1 MILSCSSLTK
11 LYGDQEV
18 LKNITF
24 NIEAKDKLA
33 VIGENGAGK
42 STLLKILQNEESYDS
57 GTLSIA
63 GDVTI
68 GYLSQDHNFDLS
80 LSIYET
86 LESPYKNLKNIEK
99 RMRYL
104 ETQMTHSDHLDSIMK
119 EYDALTVR
127 FEESDGYTIESNIK
141 GILNG
146 LGFQKDIW
154 YQPVSILSGGQK
166 TRIILGQLLL
176 SEPDLLLLDEPTNH
190 LDLEAIEWLENYLK
204 SYPKAIIVVSHDR
217 YFIDQVTDSIMEI
230 ENGKSKIYHCHY
242 NEYAQIKKHNRDID
256 LKHYLNNQKEIK
268 KMQQSIDTLK
278 SFNREKQLKRAHS
291 KEKALEK
298 MQKTEKPNSLPSPI
312 HISFQPEI
320 ESGYD
325 VLKVKDLSMSFTHPL
340 FDHISFEV
348 KRNDRIALLGPN
360 GIGKTTLFHLIL
372 KDLIP
377 DSGHIHLGVKVTIGY
392 YDQEHSSLN
401 INNTIFDEISNAF
414 PKMNNTQI
422 RNICAAFLFK
432 GEDVFKTIDILSGG
446 EKGRIVLMKLLLNKA
461 NFLILDEPTN
471 HLDIQSKE
479 VLEDALLDFDGTILF
494 ISHDR
499 YFINKIAT
507 KILDMSEHGVD
518 EYNGNYSYYLEH
530 LKIKSEQKE
539 TAVSQSKIVNQADR
553 ALKNKLKKV
562 ENEISSL
569 ENTIKEKEALLGEE
583 EIINDYKKYNECT
596 DTIEQLNN
604 ELEEKLLLWEELN
617 S

>member
-291 KEKALEK
+291 KEKALER

-348 KRNDRIALLGPN
+348 KRNDRIALLGSN

-401 INNTIFDEISNAF
+401 INNTIFDEISNSF

-569 ENTIKEKEALLGEE
+569 ENTIKEKEALLEEE

>member
-104 ETQMTHSDHLDSIMK
+104 ETQMAHSDHLDSIMK

-291 KEKALEK
+291 KEKALER

-401 INNTIFDEISNAF
+401 INNTIFDEISNSF

-569 ENTIKEKEALLGEE
+569 ENTIKEKEALLEEE

>member
-291 KEKALEK
+291 KEKALER

-401 INNTIFDEISNAF
+401 INNTIFDEISNSF

-569 ENTIKEKEALLGEE
+569 ENTIKEKEALLEEE

>member
-1 MILSCSSLTK
+1 
-11 LYGDQEV
+11 
-18 LKNITF
+18 
-24 NIEAKDKLA
+24 
-33 VIGENGAGK
+33 
-42 STLLKILQNEESYDS
+42 
-57 GTLSIA
+57 
-63 GDVTI
+63 
-68 GYLSQDHNFDLS
+68 
-80 LSIYET
+80 
-86 LESPYKNLKNIEK
+86 
-99 RMRYL
+99 
-104 ETQMTHSDHLDSIMK
+104 
-119 EYDALTVR
+119 
-127 FEESDGYTIESNIK
+127 
-141 GILNG
+141 
-146 LGFQKDIW
+146 
-154 YQPVSILSGGQK
+154 
-166 TRIILGQLLL
+166 
-176 SEPDLLLLDEPTNH
+176 
-190 LDLEAIEWLENYLK
+190 
-204 SYPKAIIVVSHDR
+204 
-217 YFIDQVTDSIMEI
+217 
-230 ENGKSKIYHCHY
+230 
-242 NEYAQIKKHNRDID
+242 
-256 LKHYLNNQKEIK
+256 
-268 KMQQSIDTLK
+268 
-278 SFNREKQLKRAHS
+278 
-291 KEKALEK
+291 
-298 MQKTEKPNSLPSPI
+298 
-312 HISFQPEI
+312 
-320 ESGYD
+320 
-325 VLKVKDLSMSFTHPL
+325 MSFTHPL

-360 GIGKTTLFHLIL
+360 GIGKTTLLHLIL

-401 INNTIFDEISNAF
+401 INNTIFDEISNSF

-569 ENTIKEKEALLGEE
+569 ENTIKEKEALLEEE

-604 ELEEKLLLWEELN
+604 ELEKKLLLWEELN

>member
-104 ETQMTHSDHLDSIMK
+104 ETQMTHSEHLDSIMK

-291 KEKALEK
+291 KEKALER

-401 INNTIFDEISNAF
+401 INNTIFDEISNSF

-569 ENTIKEKEALLGEE
+569 ENTIKEKEALLEKE

-604 ELEEKLLLWEELN
+604 ELEKKLLLWEELN

>member
-104 ETQMTHSDHLDSIMK
+104 ETQMAHSDHLDSIMK

-127 FEESDGYTIESNIK
+127 FEESDGYTIESNIM

-291 KEKALEK
+291 KEKALER

-401 INNTIFDEISNAF
+401 INNTIFDEISNSF

-569 ENTIKEKEALLGEE
+569 ENTIKEKEALLEEE

-604 ELEEKLLLWEELN
+604 ELEKKLLLWEELN

>member
-291 KEKALEK
+291 KEKALER

-401 INNTIFDEISNAF
+401 INNTIFDEISNSF

-539 TAVSQSKIVNQADR
+539 TAVSQSKIVNQADK

-569 ENTIKEKEALLGEE
+569 ENTIKEKEALLEEE

>member
-291 KEKALEK
+291 KEKALER

-401 INNTIFDEISNAF
+401 INNTIFDEISNSF

-569 ENTIKEKEALLGEE
+569 ENTIKEKEALLEEE

-604 ELEEKLLLWEELN
+604 ELEKKLLLWEELN

>member
-104 ETQMTHSDHLDSIMK
+104 ETQMTHSEHLDSIMK

-291 KEKALEK
+291 KEKALER

-401 INNTIFDEISNAF
+401 INNTIFDEISNSF

-569 ENTIKEKEALLGEE
+569 ENTIKEKEALLEEE

>member
-291 KEKALEK
+291 KEKALER
-298 MQKTEKPNSLPSPI
+298 MQKTEKPNSLPSLI

-401 INNTIFDEISNAF
+401 INNTIFDEISNSF

-569 ENTIKEKEALLGEE
+569 ENTIKEKEALLEEE

-604 ELEEKLLLWEELN
+604 ELEKKLLLWEELN

>member
-104 ETQMTHSDHLDSIMK
+104 ETQMAYSDHLDSIMK

-256 LKHYLNNQKEIK
+256 LKHYLDNQKEIK

-291 KEKALEK
+291 KEKALER

-401 INNTIFDEISNAF
+401 INNTIFDEISNSF

-422 RNICAAFLFK
+422 RNICATFLFK

-539 TAVSQSKIVNQADR
+539 TAVSQSKIVNQADK

-569 ENTIKEKEALLGEE
+569 ENTIKEKEALLEEE
-583 EIINDYKKYNECT
+583 EIINDYEKYNECT

>member
-104 ETQMTHSDHLDSIMK
+104 ETQMAHSDHLDSIMK

-190 LDLEAIEWLENYLK
+190 LDLEAIEWLGNYLK

-230 ENGKSKIYHCHY
+230 ENGKSRIYHCHY

-291 KEKALEK
+291 KEKALER

-401 INNTIFDEISNAF
+401 INNTIFDEISNSF

-569 ENTIKEKEALLGEE
+569 ENTIKEKEALLEEE

-604 ELEEKLLLWEELN
+604 ELEKKLLLWEELN